1 MDEIDQSL
9 ENNDDIGPDINPKL
23 ANVAKKAFSKL
34 TFEEVIKKKSTD
46 NRLKIYEKVVLQM
59 INKIIWRR
67 MKFSFIKKRDM
78 HN

>member
-34 TFEEVIKKKSTD
+34 TFGEVIKKKSTD

>member
-34 TFEEVIKKKSTD
+34 TFGEVIKKKSTD
-46 NRLKIYEKVVLQM
+46 NRLKIYEEVVLQM